1 MKFIII
7 SSLLLFSGIIHAQLG
22 IKAGLNFANITHAD
36 EINGSN
42 RTGFHAGVFLAGSSK
57 SILSSRTELLFS
69 RQGYNFKSGTETGN
83 VNLDYL
89 MLPQLFA
96 INITPLFQIQAGG
109 QIAYLLNAEVDTAGT
124 GNSTI
129 DKAIDLYNRIDF
141 GVAGGIEV
149 HPIKMLIVGARV
161 NFSLGRL
168 YKVPEPGQQYDFIPD
183 FDAKNNLFQIFA
195 GLKFGGG

>member
-1 MKFIII
+1 
-7 SSLLLFSGIIHAQLG
+7 
-22 IKAGLNFANITHAD
+22 
-36 EINGSN
+36 
-42 RTGFHAGVFLAGSSK
+42 
-57 SILSSRTELLFS
+57 
-69 RQGYNFKSGTETGN
+69 
-83 VNLDYL
+83 
-89 MLPQLFA
+89 
-96 INITPLFQIQAGG
+96 
-109 QIAYLLNAEVDTAGT
+109 VDTAGT

-149 HPIKMLIVGARV
+149 HPIKMLIVGARI

-195 GLKFGGG
+195 GVKFGGG